1 MSAAWPER
9 VAIVGS
15 GYMGRGIA
23 EVLALAGADC
33 VLADLSAELAEKA
46 LAALLAEATRHEQD
60 ALIPPGSTERL
71 RARVTSAASLEEAV
85 ATADYVVEAVY
96 EDRTV
101 KQEVLRRIEA
111 GAGAD
116 VPISSNS
123 SAISIES
130 MSRALAHPQR
140 FLGAHWFN
148 PPQFVP
154 AVELIASAET
164 APSVVDAVEGFLQRA
179 GKEPA
184 RVADTPGFVANRLQ
198 YALFQEA
205 AAVVEEGLASAET
218 VDLVVRTSFGFRL
231 PFFGPFAIADMA
243 GLDVYSGAYRVLSDA
258 FPERFTPPQALDDL
272 VASGKLGAKAGS
284 GFVIQAPEQ
293 AEAMASRRDRQY
305 VALSKLI
312 RAAQGGPTDDAP
324 ESGRATPDTHEG
336 TSDD

>member
-1 MSAAWPER
+1 MSTKWPQQ

-15 GYMGRGIA
+15 GYMGRGIG
-23 EVLALAGADC
+23 EVVALAGADC
-33 VLADLSAELAEKA
+33 VLADVSAELAGRA
-46 LAALLAEATRHEQD
+46 LDTLLAEATRHQAD
-60 ALIPPGSTERL
+60 GLIPAGSIDRL
-71 RARVTSAASLEEAV
+71 RARVRSAASVEEAV

-101 KQEVLRRIEA
+101 KEGVLRRIEA
-111 GAGAD
+111 EAGHG
-116 VPISSNS
+116 VPISTNS
-123 SAISIES
+123 SAISVES
-130 MSRALAHPQR
+130 MSRALVHPER

-164 APSVVDAVEGFLQRA
+164 APSVVDAVEDFLQRA

-205 AAVVEEGLASAET
+205 AAIVEEGIADAET
-218 VDLVVRTSFGFRL
+218 VDHVVRTSFGFRL

-258 FPERFTPPQALDDL
+258 FPNRFTPPRALDDL
-272 VASGKLGAKAGS
+272 VAGRRLGAKTGS
-284 GFVIQAPEQ
+284 GFVISSAKQ

-305 VALSKLI
+305 VALAKLI
-312 RAAQGGPTDDAP
+312 RTAQGGSVGDAP
-324 ESGRATPDTHEG
+324 ESGHPAREADEG
-336 TSDD
+336 GNDD